1 MRWRCSQ
8 HLYPSVK
15 ITGNDL
21 WNHEIYYF
29 SFRFTEISV
38 RSLFL
43 SLLAFLAVINALMPI
58 NEIRYIT
65 SFGSNRFI
73 QSHLSALQI
82 TQSANIESIK

>member
-15 ITGNDL
+15 ITRNDL

-38 RSLFL
+38 RSLFC
-43 SLLAFLAVINALMPI
+43 P
-58 NEIRYIT
+58 YW
-65 SFGSNRFI
+65 RF
-73 QSHLSALQI
+73 
-82 TQSANIESIK
+82 